1 MIWVARRLFHEYPK
15 NPSELVDGQL
25 FVWAFDNEPTLKLDM
40 NVACVEVIAI
50 GVLTPEFRAALK
62 TVE

>member
-1 MIWVARRLFHEYPK
+1 MVLELGVAVSRAGYDL
-15 NPSELVDGQL
+15 LADGQL
-25 FVWAFDNEPTLKLDM
+25 FVWAFDDDPTLKLDM

-50 GVLTPEFRAALK
+50 GVLTPEFRATLK